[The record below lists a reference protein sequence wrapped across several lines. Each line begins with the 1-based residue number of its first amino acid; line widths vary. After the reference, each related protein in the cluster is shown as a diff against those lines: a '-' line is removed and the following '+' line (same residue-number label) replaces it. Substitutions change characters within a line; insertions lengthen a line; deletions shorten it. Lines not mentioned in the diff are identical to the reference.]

1 VPEHQAGAFLL
12 QMEQALRPGDLAVV
26 FQSGAYGLSASPR
39 AFLSQGD
46 AVEVL
51 V

>member
-1 VPEHQAGAFLL
+1 
-12 QMEQALRPGDLAVV
+12 V

-39 AFLSQGD
+39 DFLSHPHP
-46 AVEVL
+46 VEVL